1 MRKENSK
8 YVERDGPI
16 RDGCPEASQTCQAG
30 TRLAFD
36 GQDCECR
43 STLEVP
49 LGGKIYDA
57 GSTKSECC
65 KDQPTAP
72 CHARCSTPSGGSG
85 ACAKQTPPISY
96 YEKIGGPVQTVTC
109 CSSGN
114 ENNPCEYTGDYYTAI
129 EICNLVGEIHRECE
143 HGPDNYPD
151 EGCTNGKIANLGG
164 NVTIPLSG
172 NFKELVKSG
181 MDEYSCSKKPSPS
194 PSPSPPSP
202 PSPPSIRNDCKS
214 NSDCD
219 AGYSCHRNK
228 CKQDQSSP
236 LTGQGSNKGG
246 MSGGEIAGIVVG
258 SVAGAIL
265 LLLAVG
271 ALLRGSGKKGKKK

>member
-16 RDGCPEASQTCQAG
+16 RDGCPEASQTCPGG
-30 TRLAFD
+30 TYLAFD

-43 STLEVP
+43 STQEVP
-49 LGGKIYDA
+49 PGGQIYPT
-57 GSTKSECC
+57 GSTISVCC

-72 CHARCSTPSGGSG
+72 CHADCSTPSGGSG

-96 YEKIGGPVQTVTC
+96 YERSGGPVQTVTC

-114 ENNPCEYTGDYYTAI
+114 ENIPCKYTGDQYTAI

-164 NVTIPLSG
+164 NVTVPLSG
-172 NFKELVKSG
+172 HFKELVKSG
-181 MDEYSCSKKPSPS
+181 MGEYSCSEKHHGGHHGGKKGKKKKQPTPSPT
-194 PSPSPPSP
+194 PSPV
-202 PSPPSIRNDCKS
+202 
-214 NSDCD
+214 
-219 AGYSCHRNK
+219 
-228 CKQDQSSP
+228 
-236 LTGQGSNKGG
+236 TGQGSNKGG

>member
-16 RDGCPEASQTCQAG
+16 IDGCPEASQTCQPG
-30 TRLAFD
+30 TYLAFD
-36 GQDCECR
+36 THACECR

-49 LGGKIYDA
+49 QGGKIYPA

-114 ENNPCEYTGDYYTAI
+114 ENNPCQYTGNYYTAI

-143 HGPDNYPD
+143 GAAD

-172 NFKELVKSG
+172 NFKELVESG
-181 MDEYSCSKKPSPS
+181 MDEYSCSEKHHGGHKRKKDQPAPSPAPG
-194 PSPSPPSP
+194 PSPV
-202 PSPPSIRNDCKS
+202 
-214 NSDCD
+214 
-219 AGYSCHRNK
+219 
-228 CKQDQSSP
+228 
-236 LTGQGSNKGG
+236 TGQGSNKGG